1 MVSPPN
7 QERRFWGAEAAGPR
21 GAVRWGRAL
30 ALFLSTFVNKVD
42 KKGRV
47 SVPAPFRTA
56 LAGQSYSG
64 IVCFRSFRLPAVE
77 GSGIDRM
84 EEMSAR
90 IDALDEFSEDRESL
104 SSIFADAQQLP
115 FDGEGRIILPPPL
128 CEHAGI
134 TENAAFVG
142 LGRTFQIWEPQR
154 FERHQTELRE
164 RARRQGTT
172 LPPRRLEAPPPG
184 GESR

>member
-1 MVSPPN
+1 V
-7 QERRFWGAEAAGPR
+7 
-21 GAVRWGRAL
+21 

-42 KKGRV
+42 RKGRV
-47 SVPAPFRTA
+47 SVPASFRTA
-56 LAGQSYSG
+56 LNGLSFPG
-64 IVCFRSFRLPAVE
+64 VVVFRSFKLPALD

-90 IDALDEFSEDRESL
+90 IDALDEFSEDRDAL
-104 SSIFADAQQLP
+104 SAIFADAQQLA
-115 FDGEGRIILPPPL
+115 FDGEGRIVLPPAL
-128 CEHAGI
+128 AEHAGI

-154 FERHQTELRE
+154 FERHQEELRE

-172 LPPRRLEAPPPG
+172 LPTRRIDRVPG
-184 GESR
+184 SESR